1 MVICMKKKSAL
12 FFALLCTL
20 VSCFEQELVSPE
32 SDLSHNMFEASIES
46 TANSKVF
53 LNEENLVLWSEDD
66 CLAIFRTSTLPT
78 KYRIDNA
85 SAGQTN
91 GKFTLAENGNDDIH
105 SGAELPCNLA
115 FYPYSDNLSIA
126 GTVFDEPVESYT
138 INGVVLPE
146 LQFYAKDSFAE
157 GAFLMAAVTR
167 SSMDRNLSFKN
178 VLGSLKLQL
187 TGTQLVKS
195 IKLKGANGEK
205 LSGSATVAVY
215 ADNLP
220 PTIEMTNDA
229 STEITLDC
237 GAGVQLDET
246 DPANFIFALPPVQ
259 FENGFTAIVTD
270 SNGMTYELSTEKSQS
285 ITRSAILRMPPV
297 SVNNEVL
304 SPEKVSISVYEVG
317 ANYVDLAVQTNQPCE
332 LAYVIT
338 TEQTEMTPYEIFR
351 SGTVLDVEETTLVK
365 IEDELSNS
373 TSYHLYVAVKLNDT
387 EYSEVKHFEFTTS
400 DVEFTNLLTVVNT
413 QYDGYQMRITLPE
426 STKAAGNA
434 IRWKQC
440 CIMMYNYMMQ
450 QGNDDYSLLLYNGQS
465 FTTEDATLIYSEEQN
480 WYQTGEDSD
489 GDGEIDMDT
498 QWNPIS
504 PGEPVVF
511 VAGEFRWM
519 EDTPEYKNDYFYF
532 PGGWPDGYYLPMI
545 DVDMYMSLIRNN
557 YVELNGTD
565 LISPVDAA
573 WTGAF
578 QRKFFRTKVPGSL
591 DNNVDVQCVDASPV
605 NLTFELYPE
614 EGVEQY
620 AFGVFDDN
628 TYQNQVL
635 PLLNGNPELMQWAV
649 TSYFAAY
656 TFGTKAAS
664 GPVRAE
670 LTTFYYQDAIK
681 ENTDYHVFVTAMG
694 DQAGTTQSF
703 RQYTFS
709 TTAKVLDE
717 PVVEVTPVKNET
729 TPFKAAFNIKCT
741 TYQGNPLV
749 QAYYASNYVRDWELA
764 VNEGLTY
771 FNILKGGD
779 KFTDAELEQINSEE
793 GLTVYVPSIDGEAT
807 RFAVLGYNEEYT
819 HNDISGF
826 QYIED
831 CPAVATVTTPFYSD
845 YSIENIPWINP
856 SVFDSFLGEWTAT
869 ATLHN
874 GTTGTRYVH
883 QSQVTLV
890 NNLEDYPSSL
900 PMEVYELY
908 ERFGWEMDE
917 VDAYYSKFKEH
928 AEIYAEKRLA
938 NMNRILGLG
947 WMDDD
952 SYDRLTL
959 RNPYDLFVAEDY
971 NAFDVSSIYNDF
983 GPKWY
988 LEAYEDPETFEV
1000 RFRIP
1005 VDQNFLPPAAAWS
1018 VPFYLAALD
1027 PETDQGFTDPDV
1039 DGELYFP
1046 VEYDEVNDVVTIK
1059 PFVYNDVTYYPNII
1073 GYDDNYLGGLIL
1085 ENPVVSEIVLTRGSA
1100 TAAVSMSSAPKV
1112 RGGNVSVKANIPTAV
1127 YKHRTK
1133 IVASEP
1139 MKTIEMHVMTK
1150 DQIKARADE
1159 FVRMKLGLE

>member
-1 MVICMKKKSAL
+1 
-12 FFALLCTL
+12 
-20 VSCFEQELVSPE
+20 
-32 SDLSHNMFEASIES
+32 MFEASIES
-46 TANSKVF
+46 TTNSKVF

-157 GAFLMAAVTR
+157 GVFLMAAVTR

-220 PTIEMTNDA
+220 PTIEMSNDA

-351 SGTVLDVEETTLVK
+351 SGTVLDVEETKLVK

-400 DVEFTNLLTVVNT
+400 DVEFTDLLTVINT

-434 IRWKQC
+434 IRWTQC
-440 CIMMYNYMMQ
+440 CLMTYNYVF
-450 QGNDDYSLLLYNGQS
+450 GNDYYFLLHNGNLS
-465 FTTEDATLIYSEEQN
+465 TTEDISLVYTGEDN
-480 WYQTGEDSD
+480 RYQTDFDSD
-489 GDGEIDMDT
+489 GDGQLDMDYKY
-498 QWNPIS
+498 NPIS

-511 VAGEFRWM
+511 IAGEFEWM
-519 EDTPEYKNDYFYF
+519 TADDNNYYFEVPNWAHEGYF
-532 PGGWPDGYYLPMI
+532 MPVMDQ
-545 DVDMYMSLIRNN
+545 SLYASVNNN
-557 YVELNGTD
+557 YVEFVNDWEIKTPLD
-565 LISPVDAA
+565 VA

-578 QRKFFRTKVPGSL
+578 QRKFFRTREPELL
-591 DNNVDVQCVDASPV
+591 DGGVDINLVDVSAANFTLEMRPDENV
-605 NLTFELYPE
+605 Y
-614 EGVEQY
+614 QY
-620 AFGVFDDN
+620 AVMILDRPSYEYFMSLINYREEFK
-628 TYQNQVL
+628 
-635 PLLNGNPELMQWAV
+635 QWAV
-649 TSYFAAY
+649 TSYFSAY
-656 TFGTKAAS
+656 NFGS
-664 GPVRAE
+664 RACAE
-670 LTTFYYQDAIK
+670 PTMLDLTTFFYQDNIQS
-681 ENTDYHVFVTAMG
+681 DSQYHVLVTAMG
-694 DQAGTTQSF
+694 DAEGTTQSF
-703 RQYTFS
+703 QEYTFK
-709 TTAKVLDE
+709 TASKVLPSPE
-717 PVVEVTPVKNET
+717 VEVTPVKNET

-764 VNEGLTY
+764 VNAGLTY

-779 KFTDAELEQINSEE
+779 EFTAAELEQINSEE

-826 QYIED
+826 QYIDD

-856 SVFDSFLGEWTAT
+856 SVFDPFLGEWTAT

-928 AEIYAEKRLA
+928 AEIYVEKRLT

-1005 VDQNFLPPAAAWS
+1005 VDHKLLPPAAAWS

-1027 PETDQGFTDPDV
+1027 PETYQAFTAPEV
-1039 DGELYFP
+1039 AGELFFP
-1046 VEYDEVNDVVTIK
+1046 VEYDEENDVVTIK
-1059 PFVYNDVTYYPNII
+1059 PVVYNDVKYYPNIL
-1073 GYDDNYLGGLIL
+1073 GYDTSSGGSIL
-1085 ENPVVSEIVLTRGSA
+1085 ENPVVSEIVLTRGWSD
-1100 TAAVSMSSAPKV
+1100 TKSTKNIGRGAA
-1112 RGGNVSVKANIPTAV
+1112 GNVPVQAEFPTAV
-1127 YKHRTK
+1127 YKKMTELKPAAELKK
-1133 IVASEP
+1133 IEVELISG
-1139 MKTIEMHVMTK
+1139 
-1150 DQIKARADE
+1150 DQFKARADE
-1159 FVRMKLGLE
+1159 FVQRFVNQTR

>member
-1 MVICMKKKSAL
+1 M
-12 FFALLCTL
+12 
-20 VSCFEQELVSPE
+20 VSCLQQELTAPE
-32 SDLSHNMFEASIES
+32 TDHNQDVFHASIES
-46 TANSKVF
+46 TVNSKVF

-78 KYRIDNA
+78 KYQVTDD
-85 SAGQTN
+85 SVGQTN
-91 GKFTLAENGNDDIH
+91 GKFTLVEMPGNDFY
-105 SGAELPCNLA
+105 SGMELPCNIA
-115 FYPYSDNLSIA
+115 FYPYSAGLSITA
-126 GTVFDEPVESYT
+126 SILQDQVESYA
-138 INGVVLPE
+138 INGVELPTNHV
-146 LQFYAKDSFAE
+146 YAEDSFAD
-157 GAFLMAAVTR
+157 GVFLMAAVTE
-167 SSMDRNLSFKN
+167 SQKDRNLNFKN
-178 VLGSLKLQL
+178 VLGALKLQL

-205 LSGSATVAVY
+205 LSGSATVVAY
-215 ADNLP
+215 ADNLTP
-220 PTIEMTNDA
+220 SIVMADDA
-229 STEITLDC
+229 LTEVVIDC
-237 GAGVQLDET
+237 GEGVQLNEDVAT
-246 DPANFIFALPPVQ
+246 NFIFAIPPTE
-259 FENGFTAIVTD
+259 FKNGFTVVVTD
-270 SNGMTYELSTEKSQS
+270 DNYMKYELSTGISQS
-285 ITRSAILRMPPV
+285 VLRSSILRMPPV
-297 SVNNEVL
+297 AVNDEL
-304 SPEKVSISVYEVG
+304 LKPEKVSISLYEVG
-317 ANYVDLAVQTNQPCE
+317 LDYVELAVQTNQPCE
-332 LAYVIT
+332 IAYVIT
-338 TEQTEMTPYEIFR
+338 TEPADFNPATLFN
-351 SGTVLDVEETTLVK
+351 SGKVLDVYETNLVR
-365 IEDELSNS
+365 IEDDLTHS
-373 TSYHLYVAVKLNDT
+373 TKYHLYVAAKLNSADYT
-387 EYSEVKHFEFTTS
+387 ELQQFEFTTA
-400 DVEFTNLLTVVNT
+400 ELQFTELLTLVNT
-413 QYDGYQMRITLPE
+413 QYDGYEMRITLPE

-434 IRWKQC
+434 IRWTQC
-440 CIMMYNYMMQ
+440 CLMTYNYFFR
-450 QGNDDYSLLLYNGQS
+450 NDYYSLLYNGNLS
-465 FTTEDATLIYSEEQN
+465 TTEDISLVYSAEDN
-480 WYQTGEDSD
+480 RYQTDFDSD
-489 GDGEIDMDT
+489 GDGQLDMDYKY
-498 QWNPIS
+498 NPIS

-511 VAGEFRWM
+511 IAGEFEWM
-519 EDTPEYKNDYFYF
+519 TADDNNYYFEVPNWAHEGYF
-532 PGGWPDGYYLPMI
+532 MPVMDQ
-545 DVDMYMSLIRNN
+545 SLYASVNNN
-557 YVELNGTD
+557 YVEFVNDWEIKTPLD
-565 LISPVDAA
+565 VA

-578 QRKFFRTKVPGSL
+578 QRKFFRTREPELL
-591 DNNVDVQCVDASPV
+591 DGGVDINLVDVSAANITLEMRPDENV
-605 NLTFELYPE
+605 Y
-614 EGVEQY
+614 QY
-620 AFGVFDDN
+620 AVMILDRPSYEYFMSLINYREEFK
-628 TYQNQVL
+628 
-635 PLLNGNPELMQWAV
+635 QWAV
-649 TSYFAAY
+649 TSYFSAY
-656 TFGTKAAS
+656 NFGS
-664 GPVRAE
+664 RACAE
-670 LTTFYYQDAIK
+670 PTMLDLTTFFYQDNIQS
-681 ENTDYHVFVTAMG
+681 DSQYHVLVTAMG
-694 DQAGTTQSF
+694 DAEGTTQSF
-703 RQYTFS
+703 QEYTFK
-709 TTAKVLDE
+709 TAPKVLPSPE
-717 PVVEVTPVKNET
+717 VEVTPVKNET

-764 VNEGLTY
+764 VNAGLTY
-771 FNILKGGD
+771 FNIIKGGD
-779 KFTDAELEQINSEE
+779 EFTATELEQINSEE

-819 HNDISGF
+819 PNDVTTF

-845 YSIENIPWINP
+845 YHADEIDWISP
-856 SVFDSFLGEWTAT
+856 REFEPFLGEWTAT

-917 VDAYYSKFKEH
+917 VDAYYSQFKEH
-928 AEIYAEKRLA
+928 AEIYVEKRLT

-971 NAFDVSSIYNDF
+971 NSVDVSSIYNDF

-1139 MKTIEMHVMTK
+1139 MKTIEMHLMTK
-1150 DQIKARADE
+1150 DQIKSRADE